1 MLIGID
7 LGTTN
12 CLAAYFEDGEPK
24 LIPNKQGEYLTPSV
38 ISIDEEN
45 QLYVGVTA
53 RERKVKYPNQTVEVF
68 KRSMGTEKKFSLGY
82 RKMDAMTL
90 SSIMLKT
97 LKEDA
102 ERYLGEAVT
111 EAIIS
116 VPAYFNELQRKT
128 TKDAGE
134 LAGFHVKRIINE
146 PTAAALAYG
155 VGKKDLDQIVLV
167 FDLGGGT
174 FDVSILEFFDG
185 IVEVHAIAGDNYIG
199 GEDFTQILME
209 LFCEKVECNL
219 EKMTKTEYAHVRNQC
234 EAAKKEFTLK
244 NDVEIACHLGETI
257 YRTKISLSMY
267 EAACQKIL
275 EKIKEPIERS
285 LRDSSFKVSDID
297 DILLVGGGTKLRIIE
312 KFIARL
318 FGRFP
323 NMSVNP
329 DEAVAL
335 GAAIQCAMS
344 ERNEAIKEVVLT
356 DVCPF
361 SLGTSVLR
369 RGTGKLDDQ
378 LLFYPIIER
387 NTVIPVSR
395 TEKFYTIENNQTK
408 ICVDILQGESRFA
421 KNNLLLG
428 TVNIKVPPAPEGEEA
443 ISITYTYDVNA
454 LLEVKVKVESTGQE
468 KTVILQQSALKL
480 SDEEAKA
487 RMRELDYLKV
497 LPWEQEINKQVIFR
511 GERLYEESLG
521 EVRLYIQELLSQFD
535 TVLAEQNPKK
545 IEEFRKKLI
554 GIFDEIEGQE

>member
-12 CLAAYFEDGEPK
+12 CLAAYFSEEESK
-24 LIPNKQGEYLTPSV
+24 LIPNKQGEYLTPSI
-38 ISIDEEN
+38 ISVDEED
-45 QLYVGVTA
+45 QLYIGATA
-53 RERKVKYPNQTVEVF
+53 RERKVKYPEQTVEVF
-68 KRSMGTEKKFSLGY
+68 KRSMGTEKQFLMGR
-82 RKMDAMTL
+82 RKMDAVTL
-90 SSIMLKT
+90 SSIMLKS

-102 ERYLGEAVT
+102 ERFLEQPVT

-116 VPAYFNELQRKT
+116 VPAYFNELQRKA
-128 TKDAGE
+128 TKQAGE
-134 LAGFHVKRIINE
+134 LAGLEVKRIINE

-155 VGKKDLDQIVLV
+155 VGKKDLDQVVLV

-174 FDVSILEFFDG
+174 FDVSILEFCDG

-199 GEDFTQILME
+199 GEDFTQILVE
-209 LFCEKVECNL
+209 LFCKKAGCDMEKL
-219 EKMTKTEYAHVRNQC
+219 STKELAHIRNQC
-234 EAAKKEFTLK
+234 EAAKKEFSDRDTVSIVCNL
-244 NDVEIACHLGETI
+244 DGIAYKAQITM
-257 YRTKISLSMY
+257 TAY
-267 EAACQKIL
+267 EKACQKLL
-275 EKIKEPIERS
+275 ERMKEPIERS
-285 LRDSSFKVSDID
+285 LRDSSFKMSDID
-297 DILLVGGGTKLRIIE
+297 DIILVGGGTKLRIV
-312 KFIARL
+312 KRFIIKL

-344 ERNEAIKEVVLT
+344 QRNEVLKEVVLT

-361 SLGTSVLR
+361 TLGTSVLR
-369 RGTGKLDDQ
+369 KGIGKINDQ

-395 TEKFYTIENNQTK
+395 TETFYTAEDNQTR
-408 ICVDILQGESRFA
+408 ITVDILQGESRFP

-428 TVNIKVPPAPEGEEA
+428 TVHMRVPPAPAGEEA

-480 SDEEAKA
+480 SEEEARS
-487 RMRELDYLKV
+487 RMQELDYLKV

-521 EVRLYIQELLSQFD
+521 DTRQYIQDLMSRFD
-535 TVLAEQNPKK
+535 AVLAGQDQKK
-545 IEEFRKKLI
+545 IDSFRKELVQ
-554 GIFDEIEGQE
+554 IFDELESWE

>member
-12 CLAAYFEDGEPK
+12 CLAAYFGDEEPK

-45 QLYVGVTA
+45 QLYIGATA
-53 RERKVKYPNQTVEVF
+53 KERKVKYPNQTVEVF
-68 KRSMGTEKKFSLGY
+68 KRSMGTEKKFSVGH
-82 RKMDAMTL
+82 RKMDALTL
-90 SSIMLKT
+90 SSIMLRA
-97 LKEDA
+97 LREDA
-102 ERYLGEAVT
+102 ERFLGEPVT

-134 LAGFHVKRIINE
+134 LAGLTVKRIINE

-155 VGKKDLDQIVLV
+155 IGKKDLDEVVLV

-174 FDVSILEFFDG
+174 FDVSILEFCDG

-199 GEDFTQILME
+199 GEDFTQILVE
-209 LFCEKVECNL
+209 LFLDKAGCDIGRLSKKEI
-219 EKMTKTEYAHVRNQC
+219 AHVRNQC
-234 EAAKKEFTLK
+234 EAAKKEFSLS
-244 NDVEIACHLGETI
+244 NDVSIVCHLSGTT
-257 YRTKISLSMY
+257 YHVNISLTAY
-267 EAACQKIL
+267 EAACQKLL
-275 EKIKEPIERS
+275 EKMKVPIERS
-285 LRDSSFKVSDID
+285 LKDSSFKLSDID
-297 DILLVGGGTKLRIIE
+297 DIILVGGGTKLRIVE
-312 KFIARL
+312 RFIVKL
-318 FGRFP
+318 FARFP

-344 ERNEAIKEVVLT
+344 QRNEAVKEIVLT

-369 RGTGKLDDQ
+369 KGIGKLDDQ

-395 TEKFYTIENNQTK
+395 TETFYTVEDNQK
-408 ICVDILQGESRFA
+408 RIIVEVLQGESRFP

-428 TVNIKVPPAPEGEEA
+428 TVSVKVPPAPAGQEA
-443 ISITYTYDVNA
+443 IHITYTYDVNA

-468 KTVILQQSALKL
+468 KTIILQQSAVKI

-487 RMRELDYLKV
+487 RMRELDYLKI

-521 EVRLYIQELLSQFD
+521 DIRFYIQDLLSQFD
-535 TVLAEQNPKK
+535 EVLAKQNQKE
-545 IEEFRKKLI
+545 IDSFRKKLI
-554 GIFDEIEGQE
+554 KAFDEIESLE

>member
-12 CLAAYFEDGEPK
+12 CLAAYFLDGEPK

-45 QLYVGVTA
+45 QLYIGATA
-53 RERKVKYPNQTVEVF
+53 KERKVKYPKQTVEVF
-68 KRSMGTEKKFSLGY
+68 KRSMGTEKKFLVGH
-82 RKMDAMTL
+82 RKMDALTL
-90 SSIMLKT
+90 SSIMLKA
-97 LKEDA
+97 LREDA
-102 ERYLGEAVT
+102 ERFLGEPVT

-134 LAGFHVKRIINE
+134 LAGFTVKRIINE

-155 VGKKDLDQIVLV
+155 IGKKDLDEVVLV

-174 FDVSILEFFDG
+174 FDVSILEFCDG

-199 GEDFTQILME
+199 GEDFTQILVK
-209 LFCEKVECNL
+209 LFCDKVGCAIERLSEKEI
-219 EKMTKTEYAHVRNQC
+219 AHVRNQC
-234 EAAKKEFTLK
+234 EAAKKEFSLK
-244 NDVEIACHLGETI
+244 NDVSIDCYLGGTT
-257 YRTKISLSMY
+257 YHANISLAMY

-275 EKIKEPIERS
+275 EKMKEPIERS
-285 LRDSSFKVSDID
+285 LKDSSFKLSDID
-297 DILLVGGGTKLRIIE
+297 DIILVGGGTKLRIVE
-312 KFIARL
+312 RFIVRL

-323 NMSVNP
+323 NISVNP

-344 ERNEAIKEVVLT
+344 QRDEAIKEIVLT

-361 SLGTSVLR
+361 SLGTSILR
-369 RGTGKLDDQ
+369 KGVGKLDDQ

-395 TEKFYTIENNQTK
+395 TETFYTVEDNQKRIT
-408 ICVDILQGESRFA
+408 VDILQGESRFS

-428 TVNIKVPPAPEGEEA
+428 TVKVKVPPAPAGQEA
-443 ISITYTYDVNA
+443 IRITYTYDVNA

-468 KTVILQQSALKL
+468 KTIILQQSALKI
-480 SDEEAKA
+480 SEEEAKA
-487 RMRELDYLKV
+487 RMRELDYLKI
-497 LPWEQEINKQVIFR
+497 LPWEQEINKQVIFW

-521 EVRLYIQELLSQFD
+521 DARFYIQDLLSQFD
-535 TVLAEQNPKK
+535 AVLAKQNQKE
-545 IEEFRKKLI
+545 IDSFRKELI
-554 GIFDEIEGQE
+554 KIFDEIEGRE

>member
-12 CLAAYFEDGEPK
+12 CLAAYFSEEEPK
-24 LIPNKQGEYLTPSV
+24 LIPNKQGEYLTPSI
-38 ISIDEEN
+38 ISVDEED
-45 QLYVGVTA
+45 QLYIGATA
-53 RERKVKYPNQTVEVF
+53 RERKVKYPEQTVEVF
-68 KRSMGTEKKFSLGY
+68 KRSMGTEKQFLMGR
-82 RKMDAMTL
+82 RKMDAVTL
-90 SSIMLKT
+90 SSIMLKS

-102 ERYLGEAVT
+102 ERFLEQPVT

-116 VPAYFNELQRKT
+116 VPAYFNELQRKA
-128 TKDAGE
+128 TKQAGE
-134 LAGFHVKRIINE
+134 LAGLEVKRIINE

-155 VGKKDLDQIVLV
+155 VGKKDLDQVVLV

-174 FDVSILEFFDG
+174 FDVSILEFCDG

-199 GEDFTQILME
+199 GEDFTQILVE
-209 LFCEKVECNL
+209 LFCKKAGCDMEKL
-219 EKMTKTEYAHVRNQC
+219 STKELAHIRNQC
-234 EAAKKEFTLK
+234 EAAKKEFSDRDTVSIVCNLDGTAY
-244 NDVEIACHLGETI
+244 NAQITMTA
-257 YRTKISLSMY
+257 Y
-267 EAACQKIL
+267 EKACQKLL
-275 EKIKEPIERS
+275 ERMKEPIERS
-285 LRDSSFKVSDID
+285 LRDSSFKMSDID
-297 DILLVGGGTKLRIIE
+297 DIILVGGGTKLRIV
-312 KFIARL
+312 KRFIIKL

-344 ERNEAIKEVVLT
+344 QRNEVLKEVVLT

-361 SLGTSVLR
+361 TLGTSVLR
-369 RGTGKLDDQ
+369 KGIGKINDQ

-395 TEKFYTIENNQTK
+395 TETFYTAEDNQTR
-408 ICVDILQGESRFA
+408 ITVDILQGESRFP

-428 TVNIKVPPAPEGEEA
+428 TVHMRVPPAPAGEEA

-480 SDEEAKA
+480 SEEEARS
-487 RMRELDYLKV
+487 RMQELDYLKV

-521 EVRLYIQELLSQFD
+521 DTRQYIQDLMSRFD
-535 TVLAEQNPKK
+535 AVLAGQDQKK
-545 IEEFRKKLI
+545 IDSFRKELVQ
-554 GIFDEIEGQE
+554 IFDELESWE